1 MKEKRRQARE
11 KKIKRCRQ
19 TGQQADRD
27 RVAGTERKRER
38 KKVGDIDSKMSK

>member
-11 KKIKRCRQ
+11 KKIKRRRQ

-27 RVAGTERKRER
+27 RVAGTERK
-38 KKVGDIDSKMSK
+38 KVGDIDSKMSK